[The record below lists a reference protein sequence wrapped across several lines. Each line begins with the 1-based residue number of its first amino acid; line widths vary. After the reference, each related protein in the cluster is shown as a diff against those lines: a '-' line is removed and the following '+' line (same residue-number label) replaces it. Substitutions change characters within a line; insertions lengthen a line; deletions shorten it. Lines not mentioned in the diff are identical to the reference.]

1 MTHQRSPILRYYLYT
16 EDQHASVSVKF
27 PQEMKEYTRI

>member
-16 EDQHASVSVKF
+16 KDQHASVSVKLL
-27 PQEMKEYTRI
+27 QEMKKYARI